1 MGIDLAFFAARD
13 DESALEAG
21 RRLGGPLGWPLV
33 TGQRKAGLFRKEPI
47 VTELGPAF
55 DGFPARGYDPIVNMG
70 TLEELLTG
78 RDYEAIVED
87 PRSGGSPGD
96 GDQAHE
102 DHGVITLTDSLRD
115 ALADADDARLAE
127 LVGPWSQT
135 EELQQP
141 GWENVTQDEHLEF
154 LRSMR
159 GLARRAKDAGHR
171 LYCYFA
177 F

>member
-1 MGIDLAFFAARD
+1 MGIDLAYFAARD
-13 DESALEAG
+13 DESALEAE
-21 RRLGGPLGWPLV
+21 RRLGGPLGWPQV
-33 TGQRKAGLFRKEPI
+33 TGRKAGLFRKEPI
-47 VTELGPAF
+47 ATELGPAF
-55 DGFPARGYDPIVNMG
+55 DGFPARGYDPIVNLG
-70 TLEELLTG
+70 RLEELLTG

-102 DHGVITLTDSLRD
+102 DHGVVTLTDSLRD
-115 ALADADDARLAE
+115 ALADADDSRLAE

-141 GWENVTQDEHLEF
+141 GWENVTQGEHLEF
-154 LRSMR
+154 LWTMR
-159 GLARRAKDAGHR
+159 GLARHAKDAGHR